1 MDSLVAG
8 LDLTGL
14 GPPDEEG
21 RFDTEPDRMYDSRD
35 MVGGRGR
42 KKHLQRERLG
52 YVQAQFWQTAG
63 KVKKHE
69 LFSTHKMKK
78 QNAYS

>member
-35 MVGGRGR
+35 MMGGAGAQETPSTREVGLRSGTVLANGR
-42 KKHLQRERLG
+42 K
-52 YVQAQFWQTAG
+52 
-63 KVKKHE
+63 
-69 LFSTHKMKK
+69 S
-78 QNAYS
+78 